1 MNRRTSATLEREPA
15 ALDIQVVV
23 GEFEGNIATSQLL
36 VDRGEGVDLEREI
49 ENALVDTITGIHLFI
64 AVYSTATS
72 AAAENTAA
80 KISYD
85 WLD

>member
-36 VDRGEGVDLEREI
+36 VDRGEGVDLER
-49 ENALVDTITGIHLFI
+49 
-64 AVYSTATS
+64 
-72 AAAENTAA
+72 
-80 KISYD
+80 
-85 WLD
+85 